1 MGCLLWSAM
10 KKGSLN
16 KVFVPR
22 GEGQLT
28 AEICRQVKAE
38 LNADKS
44 FYPDLSALVTEGRRS
59 GLISFSF
66 EKGKYEPRQLS
77 MLEAG
82 LKTRF
87 TTTNSFVGEFT
98 DKAGKCY
105 DTVALRIPIY
115 RFGVGGNE
123 NETSSSYEEE
133 FVPAKIKDII

>member
-1 MGCLLWSAM
+1 M
-10 KKGSLN
+10 KKKVIN
-16 KVFVPR
+16 KVYVPR

-38 LNADKS
+38 LSADKS

-66 EKGKYEPRQLS
+66 EKGKYEPRQLA

-87 TTTNSFVGEFT
+87 TTTNSFIGEFT
-98 DKAGKCY
+98 DKNGVVF

-115 RFGVGGNE
+115 RFGVGGDE
-123 NETSSSYEEE
+123 KTSSYEEE
-133 FVPAKIKDII
+133 FIPAKIKDII